1 MLGGDMKWN
10 TQSTNNFTG
19 VRNEQH
25 GSFAMNPRETDIT
38 GVSGGPVKSVGGNVG
53 GISVSGREF
62 VPCRLQQSY
71 LDLN

>member
-1 MLGGDMKWN
+1 MLGGDMKWS

-53 GISVSGREF
+53 GISV
-62 VPCRLQQSY
+62 
-71 LDLN
+71 

>member
-1 MLGGDMKWN
+1 MLGGDRKWSI
-10 TQSTNNFTG
+10 QSTNNFTG

-53 GISVSGREF
+53 GISVSGGGF
-62 VPCRLQQSY
+62 V
-71 LDLN
+71 LDGPQ